1 MDLDS
6 SFHLLSFF
14 SNGEYGKVSIN
25 LILCWRKVKQDGWDL
40 GSQKEWGGWSNTF
53 LREGGILFLWVESS
67 MLLFSHL
74 VVSDSLRTHGLQHT
88 RLPFPSPSPRACSNP
103 CPLSQWCHPTIS
115 SSVVPFSSC
124 LQSFPALVF
133 SSESFLWAHQVA
145 KWYRHCGCFGVNMY
159 LTFSYIHLKCFL

>member
-40 GSQKEWGGWSNTF
+40 GSQKEWGGWPNTF

-124 LQSFPALVF
+124 LQSFPASGLIR
-133 SSESFLWAHQVA
+133 SSL
-145 KWYRHCGCFGVNMY
+145 
-159 LTFSYIHLKCFL
+159 CFLKKASIQLMSTLLYIKYTNFGLFQFR